1 MASDNSFT
9 IQVHMQ
15 QVDMN
20 DNVLIDSRS
29 QMSSFVIQADRIK
42 SLEKD
47 QINMTVQAQKLQT

>member
-1 MASDNSFT
+1 MASDNSFA
-9 IQVHMQ
+9 IQVQMQ

-20 DNVLIDSRS
+20 ENVLIDSRS